1 MYFWVDRTLGGEG
14 RLDIAITPHVTNSFE
29 RMPPVLFQGT
39 EPIVAP
45 GEDMGLVT
53 AGIGITV
60 VAVVVVLVVILKKKP
75 QLLGR

>member
-1 MYFWVDRTLGGEG
+1 MQ
-14 RLDIAITPHVTNSFE
+14 
-29 RMPPVLFQGT
+29 PVQSLSTG
-39 EPIVAP
+39 PIVPP
-45 GEDMGLVT
+45 GPDMGLVA